1 MSHRLFVLTV
11 ALLAAAP
18 SSALAARPANDS
30 RTAAQSLDPLPAT
43 VTGTTQEATVE
54 RNTEPF
60 SNCGEVGPS
69 VWYRTTPGA
78 AGRIVLTLQAEG
90 DLDVVVDVY
99 RRVRSRLTAVRCDA
113 SDAKG
118 QAGISFRSGKA
129 SNYLIRVSQRPE
141 SVPGSFTLHVSAPI
155 VAARPPGPRLPP
167 AGATR
172 TLDRVENTDDAW
184 SVVLHAGTTYRMH
197 LTGRN
202 NRCSTHARV
211 YRPGTRSFDA
221 GTPIRTIPCGGY
233 LTFTPRPGQGGRYP
247 IQVEARGTTRG
258 AQPYHLQVARAGRD
272 DTAPGIPIANHAR
285 VRAALRG
292 SRIDAVDLYRFDVT
306 ERSVTF
312 VDLKT
317 NVDGFR
323 IVLLT
328 QRGRRLGSDSS
339 AVHRGL
345 RPGHYY
351 IAVRTSGTASG
362 VYTLIRDS
370 RVITRTK
377 ATFEGSGDEP
387 ATPGHALAISSE
399 TTPAASGPVRFVVER
414 YDPIGGWQFA
424 RRIETHASGGHASGS
439 YLPPGQG
446 VYRVKA
452 AFQGTRDA
460 AKSVSGWTYAE
471 VGRPTS
477 R

>member
-1 MSHRLFVLTV
+1 MVL
-11 ALLAAAP
+11 
-18 SSALAARPANDS
+18 ALAAGAAPATAAPPANDN
-30 RTAAQSLDPLPAT
+30 RANAQSLDPLPAT
-43 VTGTTQEATVE
+43 VTGTTPDARVE

-60 SNCGEVGPS
+60 SSCGEVGPS

-78 AGRIVLTLQAEG
+78 AGRVVVTLQAAG
-90 DLDVVVDVY
+90 DLDVIVDVF
-99 RRVRSRLTAVRCDA
+99 RRVRSQLTRVRCDA

-118 QAGISFRSGKA
+118 QAGVTFRSGKA
-129 SNYLIRVSQRPE
+129 SSYLIRVSQRPE
-141 SVPGSFTLHVSAPI
+141 SVAGSFTLHVSAPI
-155 VAARPPGPRLPP
+155 VPARPPGATLPA
-167 AGATR
+167 AGVTR

-184 SVVLHAGTTYRMH
+184 SVVLNAGTTYRMR

-202 NRCSTHARV
+202 LRCSTHARI
-211 YRPGTRSFDA
+211 YRPGTRSFES
-221 GTPIRTIPCGGY
+221 GSPVRTLRCGGY

-247 IQVEARGTTRG
+247 IQVEASGSRRG

-272 DTAPGIPIANHAR
+272 DTTPGIPIGNHTS
-285 VRAALRG
+285 VRAGLRG

-312 VDLKT
+312 LDLKT

-323 IVLLT
+323 IALLT
-328 QRGRRLGSDSS
+328 ERGRGLGVDPTS
-339 AVHRGL
+339 VHRGL

-351 IAVRTSGTASG
+351 VAVRASGNASGT
-362 VYTLIRDS
+362 YTLTRNS
-370 RVITRTK
+370 RIITRTNV
-377 ATFEGSGDEP
+377 TFEGGS
-387 ATPGHALAISSE
+387 PGQSLAISSE
-399 TTPAASGPVRFVVER
+399 TTPAQSGPVRFVVER
-414 YDPIGGWQFA
+414 YDPLAGWQFA
-424 RRIETHASGGHASGS
+424 RRIETHASGGHASAS
-439 YLPPGQG
+439 FLPPGPG

-460 AKSVSGWTYAE
+460 ARSVSRWVQAE